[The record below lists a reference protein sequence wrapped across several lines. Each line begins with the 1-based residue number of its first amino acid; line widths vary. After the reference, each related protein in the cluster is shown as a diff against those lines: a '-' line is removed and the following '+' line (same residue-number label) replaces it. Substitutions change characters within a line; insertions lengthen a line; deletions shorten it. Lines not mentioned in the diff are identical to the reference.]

1 VTRLVFLG
9 SPEAAVPSL
18 RALVDA
24 GHEVALV
31 VSQPD
36 RRRGRGGALVSSP
49 VKQAALALGVSVTDR
64 LDDVLD
70 AGADL
75 GVVVAYGRIVP
86 RRVLDRLPM
95 VNVHFSLLPRWRGAA
110 PVERALL
117 AGDAETGV
125 CIMRL
130 EEGLDTGPVLARAAV
145 PIDHVGG
152 EGAAALTARLSA
164 LGASLLV
171 DCLAPGAHSLGP
183 GEAQTGEPTYAAK
196 LEPGEFHLDWLASAE
211 ALARTV
217 RLDRAW
223 TTFRGQR
230 LRVLRARVARA
241 TDTGADA
248 DGTGAAG
255 SPPGTLAG
263 EQVACGDGALVLEE
277 VQPEGR
283 KPMAAGDWGRGV
295 RPAPGERLGE

>member
-1 VTRLVFLG
+1 
-9 SPEAAVPSL
+9 VPSL
-18 RALVDA
+18 RALVEA
-24 GHEVALV
+24 GHEVRLV

-49 VKQAALALGVSVTDR
+49 VKRAALELGLDVSDR

-70 AGADL
+70 TGAAL

-86 RRVLDRLPM
+86 ARVLERLPM

-117 AGDAETGV
+117 AGDEDTGV

-145 PIDHVGG
+145 PIDHFNH
-152 EGAAALTARLSA
+152 EGAAALTARLA
-164 LGASLLV
+164 ELGAALLLQ
-171 DCLAPGAHSLGP
+171 CLLAGADALGP
-183 GEAQTGEPTYAAK
+183 GEPQVGEPTYAAK
-196 LEPGEFHLDWLASAE
+196 VDPGEFRLDWTRPAPE
-211 ALARTV
+211 LARTV

-230 LRVLRARVARA
+230 LRVLRA
-241 TDTGADA
+241 GAD
-248 DGTGAAG
+248 DGEAGA
-255 SPPGTLAG
+255 PPGTLAG
-263 EQVACGDGALVLEE
+263 ERVACGAGALVLEE

-283 KPMAAGDWGRGV
+283 RPMTAPAWRRGV
-295 RPAPGERLGE
+295 HPGPGERLGE

>member
-1 VTRLVFLG
+1 MSRLVFLG
-9 SPEAAVPSL
+9 SPDAAVPSL
-18 RALVDA
+18 RALVEA

-49 VKQAALALGVSVTDR
+49 VKRAAVELGIGTTDR
-64 LDDVLD
+64 LDDVLGVS
-70 AGADL
+70 AEI
-75 GVVVAYGRIVP
+75 GVVVAYGRIIP
-86 RRVLDRLPM
+86 ARVLDQLAM

-117 AGDAETGV
+117 AGDAQTGV

-145 PIDHVGG
+145 GIDHDGR
-152 EGAAALTARLSA
+152 EGATALTARLA
-164 LGASLLV
+164 ELGAGLLV
-171 DCLAPGAHSLGP
+171 DTLAGGVGALGP
-183 GEAQTGEPTYAAK
+183 GAPQEGEPTYAAK
-196 LEPGEFHLDWLASAE
+196 LEPGEFHLDWSRPSVE
-211 ALARTV
+211 LARVV

-230 LRVLRARVARA
+230 LRILRAWADA
-241 TDTGADA
+241 GADA
-248 DGTGAAG
+248 GALPGTVTGDRAAAG
-255 SPPGTLAG
+255 A
-263 EQVACGDGALVLEE
+263 GALVLEE

-283 KPMAAGDWGRGV
+283 KPMTAGDWLRGV